1 MNGTKKEVASF
12 SPEALKEKYRRE
24 KRLRADGNS
33 QDAGLIE
40 LPRTW
45 RKGDDFAG
53 LEVTR

>member
-45 RKGDDFAG
+45 RKGGDFAG